1 VWLLKALLQAMHPKH
16 PKSVITDGDVAMGG
30 GGAIDI
36 VMPDA
41 DHRLCIWHIEQ
52 NAMKRFGGPK
62 RKDFRKFIYH
72 AMEKSEYDSLCREFK
87 DTHNIKEDNLW
98 INRMYELRY
107 N

>member
-1 VWLLKALLQAMHPKH
+1 
-16 PKSVITDGDVAMGG
+16 VAVEGFTAGNAPEASKICNHRWRRSDG